1 MVFPVV
7 ICRCE
12 SWTINKLNAED
23 FCFWAVVLEKTLE
36 NLLDCREI
44 EPVNPKGN
52 QPWIFIGRTN
62 TEAPILWHLTWRTN
76 SLEKTLTMGRI
87 KGGRRRGQQRM
98 RWLDGITDVM
108 DMSLSKFWEMVKDRE
123 AWHAA
128 VHGVTESQPQLSDW
142 TTTHSSSLAWRI
154 PWTEEPSR
162 LQSIW
167 SQKAGHDWATNNFTS
182 FH

>member
-1 MVFPVV
+1 MLK
-7 ICRCE
+7 
-12 SWTINKLNAED
+12 T
-23 FCFWAVVLEKTLE
+23 CFWAVVLEKTLE

-52 QPWIFIGRTN
+52 QPWMFIGRTN
-62 TEAPILWHLTWRTN
+62 AEAPILWHLTWRTN
-76 SLEKTLTMGRI
+76 SLEKTMTMGRI
-87 KGGRRRGQQRM
+87 EGGRRRGQQRM

-108 DMSLSKFWEMVKDRE
+108 DMSLSKLWEMVKDRE

-142 TTTHSSSLAWRI
+142 TTTTHSSSLPWRI

-167 SQKAGHDWATNNFTS
+167 SQRAGHDWATNNFTS

>member
-1 MVFPVV
+1 MLK
-7 ICRCE
+7 
-12 SWTINKLNAED
+12 T
-23 FCFWAVVLEKTLE
+23 CFWAVVLEKTLE

-52 QPWIFIGRTN
+52 QPWMFIGRTN
-62 TEAPILWHLTWRTN
+62 AEALILWHLTWRTN
-76 SLEKTLTMGRI
+76 SLEKTMTMGKI
-87 KGGRRRGQQRM
+87 EGGRRRGQQRM

-108 DMSLSKFWEMVKDRE
+108 DMSLSKLWEMVKDRK
-123 AWHAA
+123 AWCAA

-142 TTTHSSSLAWRI
+142 TTTTHSSSLAWRI

-167 SQKAGHDWATNNFTS
+167 SQRAGHDWATNNFTS